1 MERSLADGSYEPQT
15 CLMNEVIA
23 GEVYEL
29 VISVFKGGAFM
40 RYRVGDVYRCLG
52 SDGADSGVK
61 LPRFEYIDRI
71 PTVIDIAGFTRI
83 IENSVEQ
90 ALRLSGLQVEDWIA
104 CKEFS
109 EENRPYMHIY
119 VEMRSK
125 TAHTVALTREVIRE
139 HLSVYFKYLDNDYQD
154 LKKILG
160 IDPLKIT
167 MLPLGA
173 FKKYYSEGHD
183 ALRRIN
189 PPAHEKLA
197 FMRCC
202 GLPFTGG
209 VY

>member
-1 MERSLADGSYEPQT
+1 MRNYKLGFISDNDIYEHVKCTVESYRRNITLEEFNVNIVDPIKLTFDSKVYGKTIEQ
-15 CLMNEVIA
+15 VIA
-23 GEVYEL
+23 DECFRQMDKSNGNKIGYFHQN
-29 VISVFKGGAFM
+29 IFKYAGNGWVVPNEGF
-40 RYRVGDVYRCLG
+40 DVEN
-52 SDGADSGVK
+52 
-61 LPRFEYIDRI
+61 PR
-71 PTVIDIAGFTRI
+71 
-83 IENSVEQ
+83 
-90 ALRLSGLQVEDWIA
+90 L
-104 CKEFS
+104 
-109 EENRPYMHIY
+109 HIY